1 MHIIFYSALF
11 GSILCSL
18 QGTVIYLSLREGVP
32 ERIWEQFVQQ
42 IEVFFLYLHISFFL
56 MMTSFSEWGNDWEE
70 GNKHLLI
77 SIKFIIKLKYMG
89 MVVKATNDTALS

>member
-18 QGTVIYLSLREGVP
+18 QGTVMYLSLREGMP
-32 ERIWEQFVQQ
+32 ERIWEQFVQR
-42 IEVFFLYLHISFFL
+42 IEVFFFFIYLHISFFL
-56 MMTSFSEWGNDWEE
+56 VMTSFSEWGSDWDE

-77 SIKFIIKLKYMG
+77 SIKFII
-89 MVVKATNDTALS
+89 S

>member
-1 MHIIFYSALF
+1 
-11 GSILCSL
+11 
-18 QGTVIYLSLREGVP
+18 
-32 ERIWEQFVQQ
+32 
-42 IEVFFLYLHISFFL
+42 